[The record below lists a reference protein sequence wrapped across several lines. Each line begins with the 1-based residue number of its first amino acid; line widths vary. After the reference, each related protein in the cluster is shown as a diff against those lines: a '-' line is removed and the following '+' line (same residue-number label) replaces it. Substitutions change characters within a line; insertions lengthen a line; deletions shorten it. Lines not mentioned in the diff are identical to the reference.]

1 MRRSVRE
8 AIVGLSL
15 LAAISSG
22 LAFWFWL
29 KGIAL
34 GQRTW
39 TLRVRLDDAAGLA
52 ERSPVR
58 FRGVMVGS
66 VRRIQTAS
74 DAITADLEITEPQLR
89 LAQPVLARVE
99 ASSLLGGDA
108 QVSLISR
115 GGGLPADTP
124 GPLARGCRSTL
135 IACDRSAIA
144 GEAAPTLSSVTDLMQ
159 KMLAEA
165 DQNQLVPT
173 MAKAT
178 RSFDATSQEA
188 RQFIVRAQ
196 GLVDQL
202 NAAVGKADPI
212 LVNLNK
218 ATAEAAVA
226 SRHVRNLAAAFDNP
240 RTIAEL
246 KTTVSN
252 AEKLSARLDAV
263 GGDVNKLTADPQ
275 FMEGVRSVTV
285 GLGRFFEELYPAE
298 TGAARVKAQRERSR
312 LIQPTPIRPR

>member
-15 LAAISSG
+15 LAAILGG

-29 KGIAL
+29 KGLAL

-39 TLRVRLDDAAGLA
+39 ILRVRLADAAGLA

-74 DAITADLEITEPQLR
+74 DAITADLEITQPDLR
-89 LAQPVLARVE
+89 LALPVLARVE

-108 QVSLISR
+108 QVSLIST
-115 GGGLPADTP
+115 GAPLPAGTP
-124 GPLARGCRSTL
+124 GPLSGGCNKARM
-135 IACDRSAIA
+135 ACDRSAIP
-144 GEAAPTLSSVTDLMQ
+144 GEAAPTMSSVTELMQ
-159 KMLAEA
+159 RMLEQA
-165 DQNQLVPT
+165 DQDQLVPT

-178 RSFDATSQEA
+178 RSFDLTSQEA
-188 RQFIVRAQ
+188 RRFIQKAQ
-196 GLVDQL
+196 TLVAEL
-202 NAAVGKADPI
+202 NDAVGKADPI
-212 LVNLNK
+212 LANLNK

-226 SRHVRNLAAAFDNP
+226 SGHVRNLTAALDNP
-240 RTIAEL
+240 QTVAEL
-246 KTTVSN
+246 KATVRN
-252 AEKLSARLDAV
+252 AEKLTARLDAV

-275 FMEGVRSVTV
+275 FMDGVRSVTV
-285 GLGRFFEELYPAE
+285 GLGKFFEELYPAE
-298 TGAARVKAQRERSR
+298 TAAAREKAARDRPR

>member
-15 LAAISSG
+15 LAAITG
-22 LAFWFWL
+22 ALALWFWL

-39 TLRVRLDDAAGLA
+39 TLRVRLEDAAGLA

-74 DAITADLEITEPQLR
+74 DAITADLEITQSELR
-89 LAQPVLARVE
+89 LSQPLLARVE
-99 ASSLLGGDA
+99 PSSLLGGDA

-115 GGGLPADTP
+115 GGGLPAGTP
-124 GPLARGCRSTL
+124 GPLARACNPRL
-135 IACDRSAIA
+135 IACDRSAIP

-159 KMLAEA
+159 KMLEEA
-165 DQNQLVPT
+165 DRGQLLPT

-188 RQFIVRAQ
+188 RRFIVRAQ
-196 GLVDQL
+196 TLVAQL
-202 NAAVGKADPI
+202 HAAVGKADPI
-212 LVNLNK
+212 LLNLNK
-218 ATAEAAVA
+218 ATAEAAAA
-226 SRHVRNLAAAFDNP
+226 SGHVRNVAAALDNP
-240 RTIAEL
+240 RTLAEL
-246 KTTVSN
+246 KATVTN
-252 AEKLSARLDAV
+252 AEKLTARLDAV
-263 GGDVNKLTADPQ
+263 GGDVNRLTADPQ
-275 FMEGVRSVTV
+275 FMDGVRSVTV
-285 GLGRFFEELYPAE
+285 GLGRFFDELYPAE
-298 TGAARVKAQRERSR
+298 SGAAREKAAREKAARS
-312 LIQPTPIRPR
+312 QAPTRR